1 MKNYD
6 AYLIDLDGTMYRG
19 DEPVPFAS
27 AFVEKLAKKRIPYLF
42 LTNNS
47 SKTPQQV
54 SSKLED
60 MGIRSQPEQVFTTS
74 MAAAKYIKQQNAE
87 ARCYVIGEDGLFD
100 ALEKEGHQIAEN
112 DCDFVVVGMD
122 RKITYEK
129 LSKAC
134 LEVRNGAEFLS
145 TNGDVAIPT
154 ERGLEPGNGALT
166 SVISVS
172 TGKKPVFIGKPES
185 VIMDQALEE
194 LGAIKES
201 TLMVGDNYDTDILAG
216 IHAGIDTLMVF
227 TGVTP
232 YDHYATFPEKP
243 TYHVHYLNE
252 WLAHI

>member
-1 MKNYD
+1 M
-6 AYLIDLDGTMYRG
+6 
-19 DEPVPFAS
+19 
-27 AFVEKLAKKRIPYLF
+27 
-42 LTNNS
+42 TNNS

-172 TGKKPVFIGKPES
+172 TGKSRCLSES
-185 VIMDQALEE
+185 RSQSSWIRHWRSWALS
-194 LGAIKES
+194 K
-201 TLMVGDNYDTDILAG
+201 NR
-216 IHAGIDTLMVF
+216 H
-227 TGVTP
+227 
-232 YDHYATFPEKP
+232 
-243 TYHVHYLNE
+243 
-252 WLAHI
+252 